1 MFLCAEFLNQC
12 QSDGIFDNVGICKEQ
27 LQYACLHHFSLVCE
41 YHAGKIALTP
51 QTKCVETIVI
61 FFVAAFIILTNK
73 EMFFEREHIGY
84 LLSYHEEREV
94 DD

>member
-41 YHAGKIALTP
+41 YHAGKNSLD
-51 QTKCVETIVI
+51 
-61 FFVAAFIILTNK
+61 AAFIILTNK